1 MPIFPFPPKSV
12 DFGNFVIGDAMTVAS
27 RIWAC
32 AALLAASIAPA
43 SADIRAFNAAVQSGD
58 YRAAVIA
65 ANETWPAIDRA
76 GPDAASVAREF
87 GWIAMLANQPA
98 TALVYS
104 KFLVEQ
110 GASLAQPDSSPVV
123 SRVLHDWGTLA
134 SAPSPQSRT
143 RLFASLQQRGA
154 APGHDLIS
162 ARAAHALYAQAW
174 AAGDWAQAGDSAILA
189 IRFLDELRS
198 GLAPARFELRRG
210 LAVSAFMRG
219 ASAEAYTAVYDV
231 AAELADLIATTPD
244 GAIRQRYAAE
254 YFAALAWGDVMYD
267 ALGSRQKNT
276 PDRRTTV
283 RQVADLLYP
292 APGDPALP
300 RCRVVLARNFENPGF
315 PFESRFKNLGGEVIY
330 ALNVEAGGLF
340 SNPRL
345 LVSAPH
351 PGFAAEVSDV
361 LTSWRWRIEGNVS
374 PPNCRMP
381 QVHILTFAFAL
392 GK

>member
-1 MPIFPFPPKSV
+1 MDCHAGQPARHCAGLFQISGGAGRLARPAGFIARRFARPARL
-12 DFGNFVIGDAMTVAS
+12 GDA
-27 RIWAC
+27 R
-32 AALLAASIAPA
+32 L
-43 SADIRAFNAAVQSGD
+43 
-58 YRAAVIA
+58 
-65 ANETWPAIDRA
+65 
-76 GPDAASVAREF
+76 
-87 GWIAMLANQPA
+87 
-98 TALVYS
+98 
-104 KFLVEQ
+104 
-110 GASLAQPDSSPVV
+110 GA
-123 SRVLHDWGTLA
+123 
-134 SAPSPQSRT
+134 SPQSRT

-154 APGHDLIS
+154 APGHDLDLG
-162 ARAAHALYAQAW
+162 ARSSRALCAGLGG
-174 AAGDWAQAGDSAILA
+174 GDWAQAGDSAILA

-283 RQVADLLYP
+283 RQVAYLLYP
-292 APGDPALP
+292 APDGDPALP

-340 SNPRL
+340 SILACWSLRPTPASRRRSRTSSPPGAG
-345 LVSAPH
+345 VSRKCVAAQLPHAAGPH
-351 PGFAAEVSDV
+351 PHLRFCPG
-361 LTSWRWRIEGNVS
+361 
-374 PPNCRMP
+374 
-381 QVHILTFAFAL
+381 
-392 GK
+392 